1 MLGESNASSSKK
13 GAFMW
18 FKEIYSTCLLI
29 FCSIIVLTVI
39 FEENTTLSQFSSWA
53 AFFVFWIALYWL
65 SMVEGGQ
72 VRTVLQSIHL
82 CCYYIKCLYSF
93 LVVVVVV
100 VFFCDRID

>member
-1 MLGESNASSSKK
+1 
-13 GAFMW
+13 MW

-39 FEENTTLSQFSSWA
+39 FEKNTTLSQFSAWA

-72 VRTVLQSIHL
+72 VRTS
-82 CCYYIKCLYSF
+82 KYSVM
-93 LVVVVVV
+93 LLSY
-100 VFFCDRID
+100 